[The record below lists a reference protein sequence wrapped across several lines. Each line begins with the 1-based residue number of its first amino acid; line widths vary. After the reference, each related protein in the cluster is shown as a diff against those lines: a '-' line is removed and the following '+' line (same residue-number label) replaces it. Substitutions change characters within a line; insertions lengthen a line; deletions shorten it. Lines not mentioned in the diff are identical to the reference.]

1 MSAPNDLPPP
11 PGAIAAPSAAAQP
24 GAPPAG
30 GGPNIG
36 AIFKRMLAP
45 LPVALVVLV
54 LGVSIT
60 MVISRTRKPV
70 FTSETVIYYRFGIDR
85 VYVGVEGG
93 GDDIKAL
100 PARLKETLLSRAYLE
115 KIIKEFNLYPQI
127 VLAEG
132 YNAAVDRF
140 RTKIIFKPRSAET
153 FLISFEGATAE
164 EAQEVTARL
173 ADVLIED
180 MAERKKAQ
188 AKTTTDYLEA
198 EKKRA
203 DDELAKRDT
212 DLARFIALH
221 PEFAAENN
229 AELAGSGVRAEK
241 VKTAQDPEI
250 GAIERQQQRLK
261 AAVAAKA
268 GGGAAPAGGGAGPAG
283 PAPDAAAQNQKAAA
297 DQELAA
303 AQRDLAEKS
312 EKLTDNH
319 PDVKAAK
326 TRVATAQAKVRDAT
340 AALMAVAAAAAPP
353 PAAAKPAGKAP
364 GDDLYDSN
372 TAGDDLKRLEAELQK
387 NERDLQLRRR
397 GVRPDTKEN
406 DLANRIIDIET
417 EWKTLNR
424 EREKARSRQGDV
436 DVRLFKAR
444 QNEASELG
452 GYNSQV
458 QVLDPAFLPNQSST
472 MPKKKFIT
480 LGVVISV
487 VVGLLLA
494 AVWGMLLDDRVFVA
508 DDLSAFAPVLVAVP
522 KGPTEKGKRRG

>member
-1 MSAPNDLPPP
+1 
-11 PGAIAAPSAAAQP
+11 
-24 GAPPAG
+24 
-30 GGPNIG
+30 
-36 AIFKRMLAP
+36 MLAH

-60 MVISRTRKPV
+60 MVLSRSRKPAY
-70 FTSETVIYYRFGIDR
+70 TSETVIYYRFGINR
-85 VYVGVEGG
+85 VYVGVEGE

-127 VLAEG
+127 VAAEG
-132 YNAAVDRF
+132 YIAAVDRF
-140 RTKIIFKPRSAET
+140 RTKITFKPRSAET
-153 FLISFEGATAE
+153 FQIAFEGATAE

-203 DDELAKRDT
+203 DDDLAKREA
-212 DLARFIALH
+212 DLARFMALH
-221 PEFAAENN
+221 PEFAGENN
-229 AELAGSGVRAEK
+229 AEQAGSAVRAEK
-241 VKTAQDPEI
+241 VKAATDPEI
-250 GAIERQQQRLK
+250 GAIERQQQRLR

-268 GGGAAPAGGGAGPAG
+268 GGGAPAAGGAAGPAG
-283 PAPDAAAQNQKAAA
+283 PAPDNTLQNQKAAA

-303 AQRDLAEKS
+303 AQKDLSEKS

-326 TRVATAQAKVRDAT
+326 NRVAAALAKQRDAT
-340 AALMAVAAAAAPP
+340 VALMVAAPAPAAAPK
-353 PAAAKPAGKAP
+353 PAAKAA

-372 TAGDDLKRLEAELQK
+372 PTGDELKRLESELQK

-397 GVRPDTKEN
+397 GVRPDAKEN

-424 EREKARSRQGDV
+424 EREKARTRQGDI

-444 QNEASELG
+444 GNEASELG

-472 MPKKKFIT
+472 MPKGKFIV
-480 LGVVISV
+480 LGVVVSLV
-487 VVGLLLA
+487 LGLVLA
-494 AVWGMLLDDRVFVA
+494 AVYGMLLDDRVFVA
-508 DDLSAFAPVLVAVP
+508 EDLSAFAPVLVAVP
-522 KGPTEKGKRRG
+522 KGPAEKGKRRG